1 MKEAV
6 IVDAIR
12 TPIGKYGGVLKGC
25 RPDDLAALLIEKLV
39 ERNKI
44 DPAMIEDVILGAANQ
59 AGEDNRNVGRMA
71 ALLAHLPISCAGAT
85 VNRLCGS
92 GLMAINDACRSIMLG
107 EGDLF
112 IAGGVES
119 MTRAPLVMA
128 KAEQNY
134 PRGNQTVYDTTIGWR
149 FTNEKL
155 TAMYPPL
162 SMGETA
168 ENVAEKYAI
177 SREKQDAF
185 ALQSQQ
191 RYVAA
196 KTKLAE
202 EICPVPVMTDGK
214 KGEIKVVS
222 EDEQPRPATTFEDLS
237 RLKPAFKAIGTITAG
252 NSSGIN
258 DGAAM
263 LLIASK
269 EKGQRI
275 GAETHGQLYY
285 FGSGRSRPLFY
296 GYWAGAGNYKSIN
309 QGRAQIARHTID

>member
-6 IVDAIR
+6 IIDALR
-12 TPIGKYGGVLKGC
+12 TPIGRYGGVLSSC
-25 RPDDLAALLIEKLV
+25 RPDDLAAILIAKLV
-39 ERNKI
+39 ERNNI
-44 DPAMIEDVILGAANQ
+44 NVAMIEDVILGAANQ

-71 ALLAHLPISCAGAT
+71 ALLAKLSASCAGAT

-92 GLMAINDACRSIMLG
+92 GLMAVNEACRAIILG

-119 MTRAPLVMA
+119 MTRAPFVMA
-128 KAEQNY
+128 KPEKNF
-134 PRGNQTVYDTTIGWR
+134 PRGNQTIYDTTIGWR
-149 FTNEKL
+149 FTNPNL
-155 TAMYPPL
+155 SSMYPPL

-168 ENVAEKYAI
+168 ENVAEKYSI
-177 SREKQDAF
+177 SRAKQDAF

-196 KTKLAE
+196 KMKLSE
-202 EICPVPVMTDGK
+202 EICPVPIKVNEKT
-214 KGEIKVVS
+214 GEIRMIS
-222 EDEQPRPATTFEDLS
+222 EDEQPRPATTLEDLAK
-237 RLKPAFKAIGTITAG
+237 LKPVFKPNGTVTAG

-269 EKGQRI
+269 GKAKELGLKPF
-275 GAETHGQLYY
+275 ASYVH
-285 FGSGRSRPLFY
+285 SAV
-296 GYWAGAGNYKSIN
+296 AGVDPS
-309 QGRAQIARHTID
+309 